1 MNARVVYLKDHCEI
15 LPTSK
20 FVNKNIVNPY
30 LFILPQSSKSNFIQN
45 EMCNYVLDLR
55 GLLKTGCMNK
65 KYR

>member
-1 MNARVVYLKDHCEI
+1 MNARVVYLIDHCEI

-30 LFILPQSSKSNFIQN
+30 LFILPQSSKRKFIQN
-45 EMCNYVLDLR
+45 EMCNYGLDSS
-55 GLLKTGCMNK
+55 GILKTGCMNK